1 MTAGQSEMSPE
12 KWSASD
18 QAAFFGQL
26 YELMALCVRRYTGGD
41 STSVPK
47 EIAQELLDGLL
58 FVLGT
63 PVPGANLMR
72 QYENGLKTLTQKM
85 ETAKGLWREICLDA
99 PDLGNLVLRD
109 TLKEIGGFFSRHDPL
124 FAHELRCMIDY
135 PLCHPVSEALKGVD
149 YITDYLK
156 RLKTELEFI
165 NAFPVK
171 RVRQLLEVCCMDDRE
186 QLFNLYEPLAVNALG
201 LALIGEDPKKLDI
214 SAHERQKTADRLDAD
229 WKPAFEKAV
238 RRVPEALGLHSVKA
252 ENYLTACVQS
262 FLPRLKV
269 AMESGDLSWI
279 FLSVSEPARLS
290 MR

>member
-1 MTAGQSEMSPE
+1 M
-12 KWSASD
+12 
-18 QAAFFGQL
+18 
-26 YELMALCVRRYTGGD
+26 
-41 STSVPK
+41 
-47 EIAQELLDGLL
+47 
-58 FVLGT
+58 
-63 PVPGANLMR
+63 
-72 QYENGLKTLTQKM
+72 
-85 ETAKGLWREICLDA
+85 
-99 PDLGNLVLRD
+99 
-109 TLKEIGGFFSRHDPL
+109 
-124 FAHELRCMIDY
+124 
-135 PLCHPVSEALKGVD
+135 
-149 YITDYLK
+149 
-156 RLKTELEFI
+156 KTELEFI

-171 RVRQLLEVCCMDDRE
+171 RVRQLLEVCCMDDHE

-214 SAHERQKTADRLDAD
+214 SAHERQKIADRLDAD

-238 RRVPEALGLHSVKA
+238 LRVPEALGLHSVKA